1 MGVNTV
7 RNRYCQFCGTLL
19 PEDGVCLRCGTKY
32 EMADDGQLKVIPRK
46 VKKVS
51 VKTTSKKQFTIKAK
65 QEPSE
70 AETQTIPVPEDVFFF
85 SDDPKREERHT
96 DWTGDHEPDS
106 VPNSVLNDEKE
117 QVYRQYSNVN
127 KESVHKNQAHKSNK
141 PRPKQKPLG
150 SNTLIAIFLIMAIVS
165 ALASYFFLGK
175 HQRDINDNESISF
188 QEEKTN
194 SFQIGGESKALYAEV
209 LDAYK
214 EYETSGYKPVS
225 NEYVNSSLYY
235 GEPDVE
241 NYWDYMWIRVNERIA
256 YAFWDINNDGVE
268 ELFVGT
274 TNDLGEYFSI
284 IDVYTFSHAP
294 TRVFPDFGFVG
305 PGSVMH
311 FYEDGSIAETPEQQD
326 GPSDKR
332 VKEQGYTFYELKK
345 GDTTATQIKSYWIT
359 TLLDASGTET
369 FKAYKRENG
378 CEDEVSLEEYGKVDD
393 MYGGAW
399 LENMPE
405 YSAKWSNNNQV
416 VKEKVFNWHYLIN
429 PTVLS
434 GLSNENKKAVAA
446 YKQFVF
452 NLYFERNA
460 GYGDDAKELDEMKRY
475 LIDLL
480 NNSDDQEA
488 LSVLAEELEFAVCD
502 VNNDDVLDF
511 AIRSRIGPTVAHRA
525 VLYNYSGNSNE
536 VVNVLEGYN
545 LEYYSNGNVAVLW
558 GHNQT
563 KGDLWPRTY
572 YRQNNPKQSYNEF
585 GQVYAWNRAN
595 IEDGFPYSV
604 DKDNN
609 GIVYTFDMDNTW
621 VDDAAYQA
629 WLKRNGVEN
638 PEPFDWYTFSLDNI
652 RKFETIAAKA
662 TN

>member
-1 MGVNTV
+1 MK
-7 RNRYCQFCGTLL
+7 NRYCMFCGTLL
-19 PEDGVCLRCGTKY
+19 PEDGVCLRCGAKY
-32 EMADDGQLKVIPRK
+32 RLADDGQLKVIPRK

-51 VKTTSKKQFTIKAK
+51 VKTTPKKRFTVKTK
-65 QEPSE
+65 QESSE
-70 AETQTIPVPEDVFFF
+70 AETKTIPIPEDVFSF
-85 SDDPKREERHT
+85 SDDAKREDMHT
-96 DWTGDHEPDS
+96 DWTGDSEPDY
-106 VPNSVLNDEKE
+106 VPNFVLKDEKE
-117 QVYRQYSNVN
+117 QAYRQYSNAN
-127 KESVHKNQAHKSNK
+127 KEGAHKNQAHENNN

-150 SNTLIAIFLIMAIVS
+150 SGALIAIFLIIAIVS
-165 ALASYFFLGK
+165 ALASYFFLGN
-175 HQRDINDNESISF
+175 HQRDIKDNESPSS
-188 QEEKTN
+188 QEEKPN
-194 SFQIGGESKALYAEV
+194 GFQISGDSKALYAEV

-214 EYETSGYKPVS
+214 EYETSGYRPVS
-225 NEYVNSSLYY
+225 NEYVNSDLYY

-268 ELFVGT
+268 ELFVGR
-274 TNDLGEYFSI
+274 TNDRGEYFSI
-284 IDVYTFSHAP
+284 IDVYTFKNAP

-345 GDTTATQIKSYWIT
+345 GDATATQIKAYWIT
-359 TLLDASGTET
+359 TLLDTSGTEY

-378 CEDEVSLEEYGKVDD
+378 SEAEVSLEEYGKIDD

-405 YSAKWSNNNQV
+405 YSAKWNNNNQV

-429 PTVLS
+429 HSALS
-434 GLSNENKKAVAA
+434 GLSEENKKAVAA

-452 NLYFERNA
+452 GLYYERNA
-460 GYGDDAKELDEMKRY
+460 GYGDEAKELDEMKRY
-475 LIDLL
+475 LIELL
-480 NNSDDQEA
+480 NNFDDQEEM
-488 LSVLAEELEFAVCD
+488 SVLAEELEFSVCD

-511 AIRSRIGPTVAHRA
+511 AIRSRIGPTVAHKS

-536 VVNVLEGYN
+536 VVNVLEGYD
-545 LEYYSNGNVAVLW
+545 LEYYPNGNVAVLW

-572 YRQNNPKQSYNEF
+572 YQQNKPKQGYNDF
-585 GQVYAWNRAN
+585 GQVYAWSRAN
-595 IEDGFPYSV
+595 IEEGFPYSA

-621 VDDAAYQA
+621 VDDSAYQA
-629 WLKRNGVEN
+629 WLKRYGVEN
-638 PEPFDWYTFSLDNI
+638 PKAFDWYTFSLDNI
-652 RKFETIAAKA
+652 RQFETIAAKA
-662 TN
+662 S